1 MPTNKGKA
9 VRRKAIAGKKPARP
23 VVAEVSCNKTTSNR
37 IKWTFFGEGT
47 FNQVYVTDKKERQ
60 LIADCPHKGQW
71 IKKQPKSIRHDKVA
85 INGRKRGVR
94 LFNLMNED
102 KPEYRARLYGHR
114 SWIASK
120 VPQAKTASGKLKQPT
135 DKQLAEVALKT
146 YLETG
151 RIFWDIAVDGN
162 VLIDKKGELV
172 PVDVDHILRPDSP
185 TSFAYVTQRVMADEP
200 EIHPRAR
207 YHIGIKRRYHSDW
220 MAEVKPS
227 HPITTEVI
235 TGLER
240 YDFIKDVASLDNQAQ
255 LTVENLLE
263 IAALDEALLN
273 ANTITD
279 ILAESCDALPSSPTS
294 P

>member
-1 MPTNKGKA
+1 MPTDKRKA
-9 VRRKAIAGKKPARP
+9 PRRKTVAGKKPAKPR
-23 VVAEVSCNKTTSNR
+23 VAQANSNKTAPSR

-47 FNQVYVTDKKERQ
+47 FNRVYVTDKKERQ

-71 IKKQPKSIRHDKVA
+71 IKKWPKTIRRDKVA
-85 INGRKRGVR
+85 INDRKRGVR
-94 LFNLMNED
+94 LFNLMNKD
-102 KPEYRARLYGHR
+102 NPQYRARLYGNR

-120 VPQAKTASGKLKQPT
+120 VPQTKTASGKLKQPT
-135 DKQLAEVALKT
+135 DKQLAEFALKT

-151 RIFWDIAVDGN
+151 RIFWDIAVRGN
-162 VLIDKKGELV
+162 VLIDENGQLV

-185 TSFAYVTQRVMADEP
+185 TSFAYVTQRVWPDEP
-200 EIHPRAR
+200 EMHPRAR
-207 YHIGIKRRYHSDW
+207 YHIGIKSRYHSDW

-255 LTVENLLE
+255 LTVENLIK
-263 IAALDEALLN
+263 IAALDESSLDANNISAL
-273 ANTITD
+273 
-279 ILAESCDALPSSPTS
+279 LAESSLELPSSPSS